1 MGPQGP
7 QGDTGVQGVEG
18 PAGRDGATGPQGAEG
33 PHGPQGLIGP
43 EGQPGNDGAQG
54 NDGEQ
59 GPMGPPGPTGPPG
72 GPGMTMED
80 VQALIDAAIK
90 PLQEELDD
98 CFRPG
103 HAVALQASGG
113 MHLCAEQG
121 GPPAEGQLFVL
132 TGKTMVSVWESF
144 TLKKGMK

>member
-1 MGPQGP
+1 VKKKAPPKKKPKARPGK
-7 QGDTGVQGVEG
+7 
-18 PAGRDGATGPQGAEG
+18 PAQLPAKVRSAPGGE
-33 PHGPQGLIGP
+33 
-43 EGQPGNDGAQG
+43 PGNDGAQG

-132 TGKTMVSVWESF
+132 TGKTMVSVWETF